1 MFCSRLLTKVVVC
14 KILRNERREQA
25 AAAGVMLLTFGPAST
40 HPPAAYWTIFFLS
53 FLGAKIS
60 HLLDTAQIS
69 PYLEDFIF
77 FLNLNY
83 FGEIFFKISLKSSGC
98 EILLKMWKVKIK
110 KKDSITL
117 YYLPFFF

>member
-1 MFCSRLLTKVVVC
+1 MKGASKLL
-14 KILRNERREQA
+14 
-25 AAAGVMLLTFGPAST
+25 AGVNAFDIGPAST

-77 FLNLNY
+77 FLNLIY
-83 FGEIFFKISLKSSGC
+83 FGELFKKNSLKSSGY